1 MFSQK
6 PCLQPRLTA
15 EPYHCTAYSDQ
26 SNMSFEQAFQE
37 DKVHIMQDDDGMF
50 DIMGGD
56 LFGGAPATHL
66 SSEQRL
72 RYDVGLT
79 YKAKVTVVVT
89 SCQSIDYK
97 RM

>member
-1 MFSQK
+1 MSWVLV
-6 PCLQPRLTA
+6 CLCFYR
-15 EPYHCTAYSDQ
+15 
-26 SNMSFEQAFQE
+26 
-37 DKVHIMQDDDGMF
+37 F